1 MFAGSSK
8 ASSFSDV
15 ESFKKGFNL
24 ILYEHKNL
32 SIVNPGIYTWAENTF
47 YGWNIK
53 VINICRLPKQKH
65 SFRFPDLLD
74 PTCKFSL
81 LATILWDIFQ
91 NIQLC
96 LCDLG
101 RQTPKRGGG
110 DGEKSLGWHLLWLM
124 RFHEHVSVILWFAIF
139 SFILS
144 DLFALPD
151 AYRCSWPLPLL
162 YKIQ

>member
-8 ASSFSDV
+8 ATSFLDV
-15 ESFKKGFNL
+15 GSFKKGFNL
-24 ILYEHKNL
+24 ILYEHKNP
-32 SIVNPGIYTWAENTF
+32 SIVNPGIYTWAENTS
-47 YGWNIK
+47 YEWNIK
-53 VINICRLPKQKH
+53 VINICRLPKQNH

-74 PTCKFSL
+74 PTCKLSL
-81 LATILWDIFQ
+81 LATIFWDPF
-91 NIQLC
+91 
-96 LCDLG
+96 
-101 RQTPKRGGG
+101 PKHTTSSIRFGKKNTQMGGG
-110 DGEKSLGWHLLWLM
+110 EGGRRGWHLLWLM

-144 DLFALPD
+144 ELFACPD